1 MIDIERFEIEVHLME
16 GIIMARQVLGE
27 KVITRRQMFDYIES
41 IYPHP
46 TIGKQ
51 KVGVEFSNMM
61 ESAANGI
68 VGAHFVYDKH
78 PSGKRKNVRVELT

>member
-1 MIDIERFEIEVHLME
+1 MIDIERFEVEVELMQ
-16 GIIMARQVLGE
+16 GIIMARQMVGD
-27 KVITRRQMFDYIES
+27 KVITRRQMFDYVEA

-61 ESAANGI
+61 EGAAERI
-68 VGAHFVYDKH
+68 VGAHFTFDRH
-78 PSGKRKNVRVELT
+78 PSGKRKNVRVEL